1 MYESSFGTAFG
12 KLVLRLTVGGLM
24 LLHGVHKVLHPE
36 SLNFISSSLESAGL
50 PAMLAYGVFIGEV
63 LAPLMIIFGVMTRLG
78 GLLIVINMIF
88 AIALV
93 HSADLMTLT
102 QHGGWRLELQAFY
115 LFGGLAI
122 FALGSGRF
130 ALNRD

>member
-1 MYESSFGTAFG
+1 MYQSSIGTVFG
-12 KLVLRLTVGGLM
+12 KLILRLTVGGLM
-24 LLHGVHKVLHPE
+24 LFHGIHKVLHPQ
-36 SLNFISSSLESAGL
+36 SLNFISNSLESAGL

-63 LAPLMIIFGVMTRLG
+63 LAPLMVIFGVLTRFG

-102 QHGGWRLELQAFY
+102 QHGGWRQELQAFY
-115 LFGGLAI
+115 LFGGLTI
-122 FALGSGRF
+122 FAMGSGRF
-130 ALNRD
+130 ALSRD